1 MKNIL
6 LILHNQK
13 TVTLYIDP
21 NISIHALK
29 HIIENEYFIP
39 VKYQQLYTNGLLLHD
54 SVLVT
59 DIESDIFTVCY
70 HISGGGCRYKK
81 AKSKFRWKWKKKRIR
96 RRQGKHRKMRLRAR

>member
-39 VKYQQLYTNGLLLHD
+39 VKYQQLYTNGLLLP
-54 SVLVT
+54 
-59 DIESDIFTVCY
+59 E
-70 HISGGGCRYKK
+70 
-81 AKSKFRWKWKKKRIR
+81 IR
-96 RRQGKHRKMRLRAR
+96 RFFPTQIMPLTGLVIKVFLIANSM

>member
-29 HIIENEYFIP
+29 HTIENEYFIP

-54 SVLVT
+54 SVLLN
-59 DIESDIFTVCY
+59 DIESDILTVCY
-70 HISGGGCRYKK
+70 HISGGVDIKK
-81 AKSKFRWKWKKKRIR
+81 LNQSLDGNGKKRIR